1 MAKASKMF
9 AGCGK
14 GTTQRTQYG
23 KETMR
28 QIIRQCRESGRE
40 TGDSIRI
47 LRAVSEGMADV
58 PADRHGAKR

>member
-9 AGCGK
+9 NCGK
-14 GTTQRTQYG
+14 GTTQRPQYG

-28 QIIRQCRESGRE
+28 QIIRQCREAGGE

-47 LRAVSEGMADV
+47 LRAVYTGLADV
-58 PADRHGAKR
+58 QTNKHGAKR

>member
-9 AGCGK
+9 TGCGK
-14 GTTQRTQYG
+14 RTTQRPQYG

-28 QIIRQCRESGRE
+28 QIIRQCREAGGK
-40 TGDSIRI
+40 GDSIRI
-47 LRAVSEGMADV
+47 LRAVSERLADL